1 MGYTAQPVRLTPE
14 EKRLYGS
21 LFRTADSQ
29 QVGVITGAAAVE
41 FFKKSKLSPAILAEV
56 NYSIPTALGT
66 IPNICVDMDDRR
78 YRKSGVSNT
87 ENMVYRPA
95 SHCPCPKGRTAHT
108 GNGK

>member
-1 MGYTAQPVRLTPE
+1 VRLTPE

-41 FFKKSKLSPAILAEV
+41 FFKKSRLSPALLAEV
-56 NYSIPTALGT
+56 KILDPDPTPLGAIRT
-66 IPNICVDMDDRR
+66 QYFADMDDRR
-78 YRKSGVSNT
+78 YRKSGVFDT
-87 ENMVYRPA
+87 EDMVYRPA
-95 SHCPCPKGRTAHT
+95 SHCPCPKGRTADA